1 MYKIKAVLYAGVIV
15 LLNWPCKD
23 GAIKEK
29 LGDCFFFF
37 SQGAATLKKVEA
49 LPKGNIRFVQ
59 GWQYCTISK
68 GVKTPC
74 H

>member
-29 LGDCFFFF
+29 LGDCFFF
-37 SQGAATLKKVEA
+37 SVREQRPLRKLKHCLKETFV
-49 LPKGNIRFVQ
+49 LYKGGNIAPYPKV
-59 GWQYCTISK
+59 
-68 GVKTPC
+68 
-74 H
+74 